1 MAKNKK
7 SVSFLVEQLAQLSD
21 QVDKV
26 YSGGKKMIVFEL
38 NKNDFQNAKLQF
50 ENYDSNLK
58 RFNVDISGV
67 EIIFIEDE
75 LLTTSEDKS

>member
-1 MAKNKK
+1 MAKTKK
-7 SVSFLVEQLAQLSD
+7 SVSILVEQLALLSD
-21 QVDKV
+21 QADKL
-26 YSGGKKMIVFEL
+26 YTKGKKMIVFEL
-38 NKNDFQNAKLQF
+38 SKNDFQDAKFQF
-50 ENYDSNLK
+50 ENYDPNVK

>member
-1 MAKNKK
+1 MANTKK
-7 SVSFLVEQLAQLSD
+7 SVSILVEQLALLSD
-21 QVDKV
+21 QADKL
-26 YSGGKKMIVFEL
+26 YTKGKKMIVFEL
-38 NKNDFQNAKLQF
+38 SKNDFQDAKLQF
-50 ENYDSNLK
+50 ENYDPNVK